1 MIFQADSTLES
12 QQMYLRHD
20 KNLAV
25 IHFIPAWPKS
35 ASCPVKK
42 IQILIKASCMDN
54 YLLLSNS
61 VTQ

>member
-1 MIFQADSTLES
+1 MIIQADNILES

-35 ASCPVKK
+35 AS
-42 IQILIKASCMDN
+42 
-54 YLLLSNS
+54 
-61 VTQ
+61 